1 MYMFQIAL
9 LKKPITDFSRD
20 IVTFILLIFEF
31 LPFGLFTLSYIVL
44 FLAAEYMCIGFCSV
58 E

>member
-9 LKKPITDFSRD
+9 LKKPIADFSRD

-31 LPFGLFTLSYIVL
+31 LPFALFTLSYIVL
-44 FLAAEYMCIGFCSV
+44 FLVAEYMCIGFCSV